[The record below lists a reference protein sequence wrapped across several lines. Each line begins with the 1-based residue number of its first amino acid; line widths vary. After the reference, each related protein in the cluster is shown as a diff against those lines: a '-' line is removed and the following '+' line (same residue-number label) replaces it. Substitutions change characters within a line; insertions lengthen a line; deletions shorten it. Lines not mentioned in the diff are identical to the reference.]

1 MEDAVLAPIQSA
13 KSSDYSGEGSGFNAA
28 VKPSERTTSDPDETK
43 PGAGSHGMEDPAL
56 TPVQA
61 EPKKCNVVCLTV
73 SAAWLHSLSST
84 ARLIDYLL
92 TAGLSSLRRHNE
104 LACEQ
109 STWR

>member
-61 EPKKCNVVCLTV
+61 EPKKCNVGLLNSVCCLV
-73 SAAWLHSLSST
+73 ALSVVYCWT
-84 ARLIDYLL
+84 
-92 TAGLSSLRRHNE
+92 H
-104 LACEQ
+104 
-109 STWR
+109 